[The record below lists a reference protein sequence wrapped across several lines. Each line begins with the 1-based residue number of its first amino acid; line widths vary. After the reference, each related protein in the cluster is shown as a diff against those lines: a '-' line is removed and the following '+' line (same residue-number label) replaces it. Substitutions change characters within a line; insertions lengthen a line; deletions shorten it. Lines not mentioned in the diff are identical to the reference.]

1 MLIPL
6 FDNDATGALF
16 VTATLLVYRLLIA
29 SAILNLNGLLD

>member
-16 VTATLLVYRLLIA
+16 ITSILLVYRLLIT
-29 SAILNLNGLLD
+29 STILNLNGLLD

>member
-16 VTATLLVYRLLIA
+16 VTAILLVYRLLIA
-29 SAILNLNGLLD
+29 SEI

>member
-16 VTATLLVYRLLIA
+16 VTAILLVYRLIIA
-29 SAILNLNGLLD
+29 RAILNLNGLLV

>member
-16 VTATLLVYRLLIA
+16 VTAILLVYRLLIA
-29 SAILNLNGLLD
+29 STILNLNGLLD